1 MFLLRYCFFECRP
14 HRNLHAATCS
24 TGSNPF
30 LKHALVGN
38 LVSVA
43 VYGDR
48 DKPDF
53 VAYLDLNISP
63 GMKLLG
69 VISEGNDKDL
79 VVTLPGAWF
88 TRTSSGK

>member
-1 MFLLRYCFFECRP
+1 MRWGDVSGMRDLHKYKGGGHLLGRP

-38 LVSVA
+38 PVSVA

-53 VAYLDLNISP
+53 VAYLDL
-63 GMKLLG
+63 
-69 VISEGNDKDL
+69 V
-79 VVTLPGAWF
+79 
-88 TRTSSGK
+88 